1 MDTKNYTP
9 SSLRKFVAP
18 EYIYGFGS
26 RNLVSRFAH
35 NLSLSKILLVTDSG
49 VIKSGWVDEIMQ
61 QLLSEGFA
69 VTIFDNIS
77 PNPRDFEV
85 MEGVRAFNKNQC
97 DSIVAIGGGSAMD
110 CAKGIGICVANDQH
124 ILEFEGVD
132 QVNIP
137 APPLICLPTTA
148 GTSADVSQ
156 FCIITDTTRH
166 LKIAIVSKTTIP
178 DVALID
184 PEMTMTMPLNLTVET
199 GLDALTHAIE
209 AYVSNASSPMT
220 DLNAIEAIKLIY
232 KHMPKVYENPENL
245 EYRHQMM
252 LASLYSG
259 LAFSNASLGAVHAM
273 AHSLGGLKDLPHG
286 LCNTILLD
294 KVMDFNFDASSHK
307 FKNIAEVFGLKT
319 GALTSQFIKTDLVKF
334 MKDFK
339 ASLNI
344 DKRFGEFGLKENE
357 IEQLS
362 NNAIKD
368 ACMATNPKKILVDD
382 IKRIYEQ
389 SI

>member
-1 MDTKNYTP
+1 MNDKKYNL

-26 RNLVSRFAH
+26 RHLLPRFAR

-49 VIKSGWVDEIMQ
+49 VQKAGWAKEIEDN
-61 QLLSEGFA
+61 LVTEGFD
-69 VTIFDNIS
+69 VVVFDNIS

-85 MEGVRAFNKNQC
+85 MQGVEVYENNRC

-110 CAKGIGICVANDQH
+110 CAKGIGISVANRQH
-124 ILEFEGVD
+124 VLDFEGVD

-137 APPLICLPTTA
+137 SPPLICLPTTA

-166 LKIAIVSKTTIP
+166 VKIAIVSKTTIP

-184 PEMTMTMPLNLTVET
+184 PEMTMSMSLALSVET

-220 DLNAIEAIKLIY
+220 DINALESIKLIY
-232 KHMPKVYENPENL
+232 EYMPKVYENPNNE
-245 EYRHQMM
+245 EYRNQMM
-252 LASLYSG
+252 LASLYAG
-259 LAFSNASLGAVHAM
+259 LAFSNASLGAVHSM

-286 LCNTILLD
+286 LCNSILLD
-294 KVMDFNFDASSHK
+294 KVMDFNFDASPER
-307 FKNIAEVFGLKT
+307 FKKIAEIFNLNV
-319 GALTSQFIKTDLVKF
+319 GASTSQYIKSDLKKF

-344 DKRFGEFGLKENE
+344 DKSFGEFGLKESE
-357 IEQLS
+357 IPQLS
-362 NNAIKD
+362 QNALQD
-368 ACMATNPKKILVDD
+368 ACMATNPKETSIED

>member
-1 MDTKNYTP
+1 MDEKKYSL

-26 RNLVSRFAH
+26 RHLVARFAR
-35 NLSLSKILLVTDSG
+35 NLALSKILLVTDSG
-49 VIKSGWVDEIMQ
+49 VQKAGWAKEIEDE
-61 QLLSEGFA
+61 LVNEGFD
-69 VTIFDNIS
+69 VVVFDNIS

-85 MEGVRAFNKNQC
+85 MQGVEVYEKNHC
-97 DSIVAIGGGSAMD
+97 DSIVALGGGSAMD
-110 CAKGIGICVANDQH
+110 CAKGIGISSVNKQH

-132 QVNIP
+132 QVDIP
-137 APPLICLPTTA
+137 SPPLICLPTTA

-166 LKIAIVSKTTIP
+166 IKIAIVSKTTIP

-184 PEMTMTMPLNLTVET
+184 PEMTISMPLTLSVET

-220 DLNAIEAIKLIY
+220 DINALEAIKLIY
-232 KHMPKVYENPENL
+232 KYMPKVYENPNNE
-245 EYRHQMM
+245 EYRNQMM
-252 LASLYSG
+252 LASLYAG
-259 LAFSNASLGAVHAM
+259 LAFSNASLGVVHSM

-294 KVMDFNFDASSHK
+294 KVMDFNFDSSPQR
-307 FKNIAEVFGLKT
+307 FKKIAEIFNLNV
-319 GALTSQFIKTDLVKF
+319 GASTSQYIRTDLSKF

-344 DKRFGEFGLKENE
+344 DKGFGEFGLKQSE
-357 IEQLS
+357 ISQLS
-362 NNAIKD
+362 QNALQD
-368 ACMATNPKKILVDD
+368 ACMATNPKKTSIED

>member
-1 MDTKNYTP
+1 MDDKIYSL

-26 RNLVSRFAH
+26 RHLLPRFAR
-35 NLSLSKILLVTDSG
+35 NLALNKILLITDSG
-49 VIKSGWVDEIMQ
+49 VQKAGWAKEIEDE
-61 QLLSEGFA
+61 LVSEGFD
-69 VTIFDNIS
+69 VTVFDNVS

-85 MEGVRAFNKNQC
+85 MQGVEVFEKNHC
-97 DSIVAIGGGSAMD
+97 DSIVALGGGSAMD
-110 CAKGIGICVANDQH
+110 CAKGIGISTANKQH

-137 APPLICLPTTA
+137 SPPLICLPTTA
-148 GTSADVSQ
+148 GSSADVSQ
-156 FCIITDTTRH
+156 FCIIADTTRH
-166 LKIAIVSKTTIP
+166 LKVAIISKTTIP

-184 PEMTMTMPLNLTVET
+184 PEMTISMPLSLSVET

-220 DLNAIEAIKLIY
+220 DINALEAIKLIY
-232 KHMPKVYENPENL
+232 KYMPKVYEHPQNE
-245 EYRHQMM
+245 EYRNQMM
-252 LASLYSG
+252 LGSLYAG

-294 KVMDFNFDASSHK
+294 KVIDFNFDSSPERFRRIAEIFNLKVASSTNQH
-307 FKNIAEVFGLKT
+307 IQSDLK
-319 GALTSQFIKTDLVKF
+319 KF
-334 MKDFK
+334 MIDFK
-339 ASLNI
+339 SSLNI
-344 DKRFGEFGLKENE
+344 NKRFGEFGLKDNE
-357 IEQLS
+357 ILQLS
-362 NNAIKD
+362 QNAIKD
-368 ACMATNPKKILVDD
+368 ACIATNPKKTSIED

>member
-1 MDTKNYTP
+1 
-9 SSLRKFVAP
+9 
-18 EYIYGFGS
+18 
-26 RNLVSRFAH
+26 
-35 NLSLSKILLVTDSG
+35 
-49 VIKSGWVDEIMQ
+49 
-61 QLLSEGFA
+61 
-69 VTIFDNIS
+69 
-77 PNPRDFEV
+77 
-85 MEGVRAFNKNQC
+85 
-97 DSIVAIGGGSAMD
+97 MD

-232 KHMPKVYENPENL
+232 KYMPKVYENPENI

-252 LASLYSG
+252 
-259 LAFSNASLGAVHAM
+259 
-273 AHSLGGLKDLPHG
+273 
-286 LCNTILLD
+286 
-294 KVMDFNFDASSHK
+294 
-307 FKNIAEVFGLKT
+307 
-319 GALTSQFIKTDLVKF
+319 
-334 MKDFK
+334 
-339 ASLNI
+339 
-344 DKRFGEFGLKENE
+344 
-357 IEQLS
+357 
-362 NNAIKD
+362 
-368 ACMATNPKKILVDD
+368 
-382 IKRIYEQ
+382 
-389 SI
+389 

>member
-1 MDTKNYTP
+1 MNTKNYTL

-49 VIKSGWVDEIMQ
+49 VIKTGWVDEIIQ

-69 VTIFDNIS
+69 VTVFDNIS

-85 MEGVRAFNKNQC
+85 MEGVRAFNNNQC

-232 KHMPKVYENPENL
+232 KYMPKVYENPENI

-259 LAFSNASLGAVHAM
+259 LAFSNASLGAVHSM
-273 AHSLGGLKDLPHG
+273 AHSMGGLKDLPHG
-286 LCNTILLD
+286 LCNSILLD
-294 KVMDFNFDASSHK
+294 KVIDFNFNASSHK
-307 FKNIAEVFGLKT
+307 FKNIAEAFGLKT
-319 GALTSQFIKTDLVKF
+319 GALTSQYIKTDLGKF

-368 ACMATNPKKILVDD
+368 ACTATNPKKISVDD
-382 IKRIYEQ
+382 IKRIYEL

>member
-1 MDTKNYTP
+1 MDTKNYTL

-26 RNLVSRFAH
+26 RNLVNRFAH

-49 VIKSGWVDEIMQ
+49 VIKSGWADEIKNK
-61 QLLSEGFA
+61 LINDGFA

-85 MEGVRAFNKNQC
+85 MEGVKAFNKNQC

-166 LKIAIVSKTTIP
+166 LKIAIISKTTIP

-232 KHMPKVYENPENL
+232 KYMPKVYENPENI

-259 LAFSNASLGAVHAM
+259 LAFSNASLGAVHSM
-273 AHSLGGLKDLPHG
+273 AHSMGGLKDLPHG
-286 LCNTILLD
+286 LCNSILLD
-294 KVMDFNFDASSHK
+294 KVIDFNFDASSHK

-319 GALTSQFIKTDLVKF
+319 SASTSQYIKTDLGKF

-339 ASLNI
+339 ESLNI

-368 ACMATNPKKILVDD
+368 SCMATNPKKISIND

>member
-1 MDTKNYTP
+1 MNTKNYTL

-49 VIKSGWVDEIMQ
+49 VIKTGWVDEIIQ

-69 VTIFDNIS
+69 VTVFDNIS

-85 MEGVRAFNKNQC
+85 MEGVRAFNNNQC

-232 KHMPKVYENPENL
+232 KYMPKVYENPENI

-259 LAFSNASLGAVHAM
+259 LAFSNASLGAVHSM
-273 AHSLGGLKDLPHG
+273 AHSMGGLKDLPHG
-286 LCNTILLD
+286 LCNSILLD
-294 KVMDFNFDASSHK
+294 KVIDFNFNASSHK
-307 FKNIAEVFGLKT
+307 FKNIAEAFGLKT
-319 GALTSQFIKTDLVKF
+319 GALTSQYIKTDLGKF

-368 ACMATNPKKILVDD
+368 ACTATNPKKYL
-382 IKRIYEQ
+382 
-389 SI
+389 

>member
-1 MDTKNYTP
+1 MDDKKYSL

-26 RNLVSRFAH
+26 RHLLPRFAR
-35 NLSLSKILLVTDSG
+35 NLALSKILLVTDSG
-49 VIKSGWVDEIMQ
+49 IQKAGWAKDIEEELVT
-61 QLLSEGFA
+61 EGFD
-69 VTIFDNIS
+69 VTLFDNIS

-85 MEGVRAFNKNQC
+85 MQGVEVYEKNHC

-110 CAKGIGICVANDQH
+110 CAKGIGICTANKQH

-132 QVNIP
+132 QVEIP
-137 APPLICLPTTA
+137 SPPLICLPTTA
-148 GTSADVSQ
+148 GSSADVSQ

-166 LKIAIVSKTTIP
+166 VKIAIVSKTTIP

-184 PEMTMTMPLNLTVET
+184 PEMTISMPLSLSVET

-220 DLNAIEAIKLIY
+220 DINALESIKLIY
-232 KHMPKVYENPENL
+232 KYMPKVYENPKNE
-245 EYRHQMM
+245 EYRNQMM
-252 LASLYSG
+252 LASLYAG

-294 KVMDFNFDASSHK
+294 KVIDFNFDAAPER
-307 FKNIAEVFGLKT
+307 FKKIAEIFNLKV
-319 GALTSQFIKTDLVKF
+319 GASTSQFIQSDLKKF

-344 DKRFGEFGLKENE
+344 DKSFGEFGLKEDE
-357 IEQLS
+357 IPQLS
-362 NNAIKD
+362 QNAIRD
-368 ACMATNPKKILVDD
+368 ACMATNPKKTSIED
-382 IKRIYEQ
+382 IKKIYEQ